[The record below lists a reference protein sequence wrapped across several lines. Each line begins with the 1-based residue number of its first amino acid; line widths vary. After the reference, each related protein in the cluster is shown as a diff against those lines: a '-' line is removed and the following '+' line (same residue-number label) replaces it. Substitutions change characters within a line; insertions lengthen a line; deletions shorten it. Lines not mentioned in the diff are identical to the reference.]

1 MLRVV
6 LDPAILSVALR
17 SAAGASNAL
26 LREAAYRRLSLLLT
40 APLLAEYRQTLMD
53 PEQRLAHGR
62 MEEAI
67 DRFVMAIAAAGEL
80 VQTSFQWRP
89 WLADPADELVVQAAA
104 LGKADALVTLR
115 PRRFAAAEVHG
126 LNATTPAMLLWRL
139 R

>member
-1 MLRVV
+1 MFRVV
-6 LDPAILSVALR
+6 MEPATFAAALR

-40 APLLAEYRQTLMD
+40 APLLAEYRQTLME

-62 MEEAI
+62 TEEAV

-80 VQTSFQWRP
+80 VETHFQWRP
-89 WLADPADELVVQAAA
+89 WLNDPADELVVQAAA
-104 LGKADALVTLR
+104 LGKADALATLR
-115 PRRFAAAEVHG
+115 PRRFAAAQAQG
-126 LNATTPAMLLWRL
+126 LNVMTPTLLLRRL